1 MGKEIKSKAISNW
14 DSTNPIQASVVKL
27 LSDPTKNGIVIC
39 NADGSPIVSWW
50 ALTGVGSPEWVINAT
65 TIGQLYMNTVVN
77 IDWGYDCY
85 IAVTTT
91 GKRQQIFVSPN
102 S

>member
-1 MGKEIKSKAISNW
+1 MVLVTQTSQSWAG
-14 DSTNPIQASVVKL
+14 ASW
-27 LSDPTKNGIVIC
+27 S
-39 NADGSPIVSWW
+39 S
-50 ALTGVGSPEWVINAT
+50 LTGVGSPEWVVNAAY
-65 TIGQLYMNTVVN
+65 IGQLYTNTVVN
-77 IDWGYDCY
+77 IDWWYDIY